1 MLAVVGWCSNAARFL
16 DRLKFRKKKN
26 ILIALLIEFLI
37 VAMRIDDDDTC
48 AEGDDDGTC
57 AFTFRQGLCI
67 FPRYLGCGCEL
78 QLQTKPQRTLLKNLL
93 SIVERDNCCAHVQAA
108 PVCC

>member
-1 MLAVVGWCSNAARFL
+1 
-16 DRLKFRKKKN
+16 
-26 ILIALLIEFLI
+26 
-37 VAMRIDDDDTC
+37 
-48 AEGDDDGTC
+48 
-57 AFTFRQGLCI
+57 
-67 FPRYLGCGCEL
+67 L